1 MTSTRRE
8 LLAALSGAWVMA
20 SLGAMPVVAWF
31 NNYNAPL
38 PALAIPPCDDVAGHL
53 LSRCGYG
60 VRPGERDMFT
70 TVTDW
75 LDAQTN
81 PTNLADQACEKR
93 LRRLDTLHIPVGE
106 CYEFHDHVVR
116 HELQAS
122 IVLRAVYSTRQ
133 LQESITEFWRDHF
146 SLSLA
151 KGECAWL
158 ATSFE
163 QEALRPHALGQFR
176 DLLRAV
182 LLHPAMLW
190 YLDGRLNRT
199 DDGKPN
205 ENYARELMELH
216 TLGLDGGYTQHDVQE
231 AARALSGWTSRGLG
245 QSRKGSVAFDQT
257 RHDTQAKWL
266 LGQPLP
272 DGLGEE
278 EVERVIAVV
287 SAHPATAH
295 FIARKLCVRYLADQP
310 PADVVDAVA
319 ATFTATAGDLRATL
333 RSLVTH
339 QAFADSRG
347 GKLKRPLHLVASAL
361 RASDAD
367 TNADP
372 ALLAYLERLGH
383 APFLWPTPDGYPA
396 TADHWRGGLL
406 WRWRFADDLARNAI
420 RGTKIDTAA
429 LLQRASGRDRLA
441 AHCLGRHPTPA
452 EQLVFAAGDDA
463 EALSAML
470 ACPGFQRC

>member
-1 MTSTRRE
+1 VTSTRRE
-8 LLAALSGAWVMA
+8 LLAALGGAWVMA
-20 SLGAMPVVAWF
+20 SLGALPAVAWL
-31 NNYNAPL
+31 NRHSAAPA
-38 PALAIPPCDDVAGHL
+38 ALAMPPTDDVAGHL

-60 VRPGERDMFT
+60 VRPGDRDTFT
-70 TVTDW
+70 TAAAW
-75 LDAQTN
+75 LEAQFN
-81 PTNLADQACEKR
+81 PASLADQDCEQR

-116 HELQAS
+116 QELQAS

-158 ATSFE
+158 ATDFE
-163 QEALRPHALGQFR
+163 QRALRPHALGHFR
-176 DLLRAV
+176 ELLRAV

-199 DDGKPN
+199 DNGKPN

-257 RHDTQAKWL
+257 RHDAATKWL
-266 LGQPLP
+266 LGQQLP
-272 DGLGEE
+272 DGLGEAD
-278 EVERVIAVV
+278 VERVIAVV
-287 SAHPATAH
+287 CAHPATAH
-295 FIARKLCVRYLADQP
+295 FIARKLCVRYIADQP
-310 PADVVDAVA
+310 ATDVVEVVA
-319 ATFTATAGDLRATL
+319 ATFTASGGDLHSTL
-333 RSLVTH
+333 QVLFSH
-339 QAFADSRG
+339 PAFAESRSA
-347 GKLKRPLHLVASAL
+347 KLKRPLHLVASAL

-367 TNADP
+367 TNAGPD
-372 ALLAYLERLGH
+372 LLAYLERLGH
-383 APFLWPTPDGYPA
+383 APYLWPTPDGYPA
-396 TADHWRGGLL
+396 TAEHWRGGLL

-420 RGTKIDTAA
+420 AGTRIDAAA
-429 LLQRASGRDRLA
+429 LLQRSSGRDGFA
-441 AHCLGRHPTPA
+441 AHSLGRHPTPA
-452 EQLVFAAGDDA
+452 EHTIFATGDEVDA
-463 EALSAML
+463 VAALL